1 MRKLLLPM
9 ILLSSVAVLAAACD
23 NRPLRPKTDAA
34 LSEKVKVALEQKAR
48 LERGAKIDVDA
59 NGGVVTL
66 SGAVHSDAAKER
78 IQEVAKSIE
87 GVTWVQNQ
95 VSVAPP
101 KEKLSKN
108 G

>member
-1 MRKLLLPM
+1 MRKLLFPM
-9 ILLSSVAVLAAACD
+9 ILLSSMASLAACD
-23 NRPLRPKTDAA
+23 NRTPRPKTDAA
-34 LSEKVKVALEQKAR
+34 LSEKVQVALEQKAG

-66 SGAVHSDAAKER
+66 TGAVHSDAAKER
-78 IQEVAKSIE
+78 IQEVAKSVE

-101 KEKLSKN
+101 KERLSKN

>member
-1 MRKLLLPM
+1 MRNALYSVLVLS
-9 ILLSSVAVLAAACD
+9 LLSPLAGCD

-34 LSEKVKVALEQKAR
+34 LSEKVKLALEQSAR

-66 SGAVHSDAAKER
+66 TGAVHSDAAKAR
-78 IQEVAKSIE
+78 IQEVAKSVE

-101 KEKLSKN
+101 KERLSKN